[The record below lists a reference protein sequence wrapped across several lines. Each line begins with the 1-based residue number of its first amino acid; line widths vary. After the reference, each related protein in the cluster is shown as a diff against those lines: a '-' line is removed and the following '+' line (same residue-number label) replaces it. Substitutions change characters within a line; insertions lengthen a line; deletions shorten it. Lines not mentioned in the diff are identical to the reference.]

1 MGRILSL
8 HFHVGTYLTLMNSI
22 SRHQA
27 EVEGAIAM
35 DYAHQPDLF
44 YWWLGKMPVR
54 VYAAGCRGGDL
65 PLQSNP
71 NLMAVTLE
79 YEEPLIATIHMNYLQ
94 HPDRGA
100 CEVIGDRG
108 WALFDATF
116 QLAAPG
122 HSRYRVGNRPHL
134 RPGAGPPDGCRAP
147 GLPGSGGRP
156 PPARESGPGGHSV
169 HADCRGHHPV
179 LEAGPAGRR
188 RGVNDSLRRGG
199 PAACGTARPG
209 AAPPEKES
217 DEPSTRIRHRCHRQG
232 IQADP
237 FLFGGPARRSW
248 RSGPAELSG
257 LQRILPAGAH
267 CRRDG
272 PAVRWEDAVGAGPDG
287 QGPRGRTHAGGDG
300 RGSWRRVRGDGS
312 HLPDL

>member
-116 QLAAPG
+116 QLVAPG
-122 HSRYRVGNRPHL
+122 RLAIPSRKPS
-134 RPGAGPPDGCRAP
+134 A
-147 GLPGSGGRP
+147 
-156 PPARESGPGGHSV
+156 
-169 HADCRGHHPV
+169 
-179 LEAGPAGRR
+179 
-188 RGVNDSLRRGG
+188 
-199 PAACGTARPG
+199 
-209 AAPPEKES
+209 
-217 DEPSTRIRHRCHRQG
+217 PST
-232 IQADP
+232 
-237 FLFGGPARRSW
+237 W
-248 RSGPAELSG
+248 SGTP
-257 LQRILPAGAH
+257 
-267 CRRDG
+267 
-272 PAVRWEDAVGAGPDG
+272 
-287 QGPRGRTHAGGDG
+287 
-300 RGSWRRVRGDGS
+300 
-312 HLPDL
+312 